1 MSVVCIKIYLFLL
14 PPRFIQKLPFSSH
27 LRRLPSFLYNLFPPQ
42 RSASLIPNHT
52 TSVRLSFNHPNQT
65 SFHQSTPSVKQS
77 PPLYENLSFVTC
89 SPSHACSTA
98 DQASSSSTSGRLSV
112 SVATRERDVCGGT
125 SFVLVFALILSQ
137 IDDLHRGAVHNKSS
151 RMTTSDRP
159 RYFSNPYI
167 SPSRTYALAKI
178 QLYYIFDDSY
188 GLIDRIGFTFPAAC
202 APRCANAALSFHY
215 PRCQPS
221 SQDSRWDRG
230 PNRHDTKDARAMR
243 PSTRL
248 SHYD

>member
-1 MSVVCIKIYLFLL
+1 MSKNTVLVRTIGLKDTFARYNDQYWLCCWAWILGNYVWAFRSTLNDKRHVTHYWITLRPRSLVWVHRLSVVCIKIYLFLL

-65 SFHQSTPSVKQS
+65 SFHLSTPSVKQS

-112 SVATRERDVCGGT
+112 ATRERDVCGGT

-137 IDDLHRGAVHNKSS
+137 IDDLHRSITKVREIQPQSHFLF
-151 RMTTSDRP
+151 
-159 RYFSNPYI
+159 FSHLTLTPI
-167 SPSRTYALAKI
+167 
-178 QLYYIFDDSY
+178 
-188 GLIDRIGFTFPAAC
+188 
-202 APRCANAALSFHY
+202 
-215 PRCQPS
+215 
-221 SQDSRWDRG
+221 
-230 PNRHDTKDARAMR
+230 
-243 PSTRL
+243 
-248 SHYD
+248 